1 MALILKPINVN
12 ELEEE
17 MFELFFYIE
26 IIKIFI

>member
-12 ELEEE
+12 DLEEE